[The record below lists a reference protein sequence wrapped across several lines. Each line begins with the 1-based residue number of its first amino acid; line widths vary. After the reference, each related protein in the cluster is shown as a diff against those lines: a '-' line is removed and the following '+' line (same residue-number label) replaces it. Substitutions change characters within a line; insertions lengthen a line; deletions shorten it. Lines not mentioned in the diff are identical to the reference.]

1 MKMTSI
7 CHCEKSDLPWSPP
20 SCLRKLNSSELISAL
35 NLKTIC
41 TRLLF
46 SILFTTPGLVSGQG
60 ILPSGASIESKNQT
74 SLNFGRSLLKK
85 IGYLSKNIP
94 LTNPGEVMGYL
105 GFHETKT
112 WVYPT
117 NTRITPVEKNGNDLT
132 ADDLTGSGM
141 TYVAILP
148 IINDPRT
155 NRFARLDIVF
165 NSTEACVHIDDV
177 QRMFS
182 GAKTKIISPSWASDP
197 EPEPQ
202 PPRAHDI
209 GALTFSPIQTPL
221 GLIGSI
227 TFSFR
232 YQPCAESVGIEYKT
246 AK

>member
-1 MKMTSI
+1 
-7 CHCEKSDLPWSPP
+7 
-20 SCLRKLNSSELISAL
+20 
-35 NLKTIC
+35 
-41 TRLLF
+41 
-46 SILFTTPGLVSGQG
+46 
-60 ILPSGASIESKNQT
+60 
-74 SLNFGRSLLKK
+74 
-85 IGYLSKNIP
+85 
-94 LTNPGEVMGYL
+94 
-105 GFHETKT
+105 
-112 WVYPT
+112 
-117 NTRITPVEKNGNDLT
+117 
-132 ADDLTGSGM
+132 M

-165 NSTEACVHIDDV
+165 NPTEACVHIDDV

-232 YQPCAESVGIEYKT
+232 YQPCAESVGIGYTTDK
-246 AK
+246 